1 MGFWQDFVQ
10 FEYFL
15 ALSWWLWWGGSSSL
29 VVYYSP
35 LLGPS
40 RSRNLYYSPLV
51 PIYIKV
57 KRGTNHRHKTRRQT

>member
-40 RSRNLYYSPLV
+40 RNLYYSPF
-51 PIYIKV
+51 
-57 KRGTNHRHKTRRQT
+57 

>member
-40 RSRNLYYSPLV
+40 RNLYYSPLV
-51 PIYIKV
+51 PRDRAYVGFLIQSPGK
-57 KRGTNHRHKTRRQT
+57 

>member
-35 LLGPS
+35 LLQGM
-40 RSRNLYYSPLV
+40 YSQHNTPN
-51 PIYIKV
+51 KW
-57 KRGTNHRHKTRRQT
+57 